1 MPEHL
6 AVAVLGG
13 VRQGGGGAP
22 AALTRAHLLQPLRQ
36 HPVVL
41 ARQVEPPPPHRAE
54 WVEEEELAHKGLQ
67 LLPLRRRQLRLQRR
81 RVLQVHHAR
90 REPRTGFGFRGS
102 V

>member
-6 AVAVLGG
+6 AVAVLGR
-13 VRQGGGGAP
+13 VRQAGAGAAP
-22 AALTRAHLLQPLRQ
+22 ALPRAHLLEPLRQ

-41 ARQVEPPPPHRAE
+41 ARQVEPPPPNRAE
-54 WVEEEELAHKGLQ
+54 RGEEEELAHKGLQ

-90 REPRTGFGFRGS
+90 REPRTGFGFS
-102 V
+102 VSV